1 MAADAKS
8 EIGMKRC
15 CRQDRVC
22 AAFFVTTTVLFPPAI
37 EIRIEAS
44 TVKILLDLHQPSR
57 KLIGMPWNPGRGRL
71 PGFEGRRSQKNE
83 RFRAPLA
90 GSSRLGTFGR
100 GNSSAVAGTRGLRI
114 PRYLKL
120 SPYKDH

>member
-1 MAADAKS
+1 
-8 EIGMKRC
+8 MKRC

-22 AAFFVTTTVLFPPAI
+22 AAFFVTTTALFPPAI

-83 RFRAPLA
+83 RFPRATCRVFPFRYFRPWQFL
-90 GSSRLGTFGR
+90 GSGWD
-100 GNSSAVAGTRGLRI
+100 
-114 PRYLKL
+114 PR
-120 SPYKDH
+120 PART